1 MNLDNKSNQ
10 GYWAHLWNKEA
21 FPKPDQQQVFYST
34 LKEVVK
40 LFKGDL
46 FKFELLKYVQ
56 AEKETK

>member
-40 LFKGDL
+40 LFK
-46 FKFELLKYVQ
+46 FELLKYVR